1 MKTPGTAKAAVTG
14 ALDALKA
21 KSDLNICTQ
30 LLEDSALQEAAR
42 QDRDG
47 HDGPLGG
54 LPFVVKANVAVAGAL
69 QDGASP
75 ALKDNFAQRDATVVA
90 RLRAAGAIA
99 VAMTNMHELAFGITS
114 HNGHYG
120 PVRNPHDP
128 DRMSGGSSGGTAA
141 AIGAGTVR
149 AGIASDTGGSGR
161 LPAAFCGCVGFRP
174 SMGRYPGDG
183 ILTLSHTL
191 DTLTVMGADVTI
203 VAALDAAVTGDGSEP
218 ERPQMRLGILRDPF
232 WTGLSN
238 EMDALGQRVVERL
251 AEAGIECV
259 LGNAPEIETL
269 TEAAGFPIALTET
282 RSNWTR
288 LAKELR
294 GQSLAD
300 FAAEIASPDVRGL
313 YQDMARG
320 NVPPPEAYAAAM
332 GEARPALQ
340 TLLDSLFEELA
351 VDAFIFPTLARTAPA
366 IDMTETIDI
375 DGDNLPLFPTLTRR
389 ELAASVAGLP
399 AISIPGG
406 LDSSGLPF
414 GMELIGRAGAD
425 RALLNIARRL
435 ENVMAKGAP
444 PNTAPGS

>member
-1 MKTPGTAKAAVTG
+1 MKTPGTAQAAVTG

-30 LLEDSALQEAAR
+30 LLEDSALKEAAR
-42 QDRDG
+42 QDGNGD
-47 HDGPLGG
+47 DEPLGG

-75 ALKDNFAQRDATVVA
+75 ALKGNIATRDATVVT
-90 RLRAAGAIA
+90 RLRAAGAIP

-114 HNGHYG
+114 HNAHYG

-141 AIGAGTVR
+141 AIGAGAVR

-174 SMGRYPGDG
+174 TKGRYPGDG

-191 DTLTVMGADVTI
+191 DTLTVMGSDVTM
-203 VAALDAAVTGDGSEP
+203 VAALDAAITGDDAVP
-218 ERPQMRLGILRDPF
+218 EVPHLRLGILRNPF
-232 WTGLSN
+232 WRGLN
-238 EMDALGQRVVERL
+238 QEMTDLGRGVLARLAQAGIACVERD
-251 AEAGIECV
+251 EPDV
-259 LGNAPEIETL
+259 ETL

-282 RSNWTR
+282 RLNWIR
-288 LAKELR
+288 FAKELR

-300 FAAEIASPDVRGL
+300 LTAQIASPDVRVL
-313 YQDMARG
+313 YEAMARG
-320 NVPPPEAYAAAM
+320 DVPPPEAYDSAM
-332 GEARPALQ
+332 NEARPALQ
-340 TLLDSLFEELA
+340 RLLDGLFEALA

-366 IDMTETIDI
+366 IDRTETIDI
-375 DGDNLPLFPTLTRR
+375 DGDMLPLFPTLTRR
-389 ELAASVAGLP
+389 ELAASVAGLS

-406 LDSSGLPF
+406 LASSGLPF
-414 GMELIGRAGAD
+414 GMELIGRVGAD
-425 RALLNIARRL
+425 RTLLSVARRL
-435 ENVMAKGAP
+435 EEVMV
-444 PNTAPGS
+444 